1 MSKHINN
8 QVPSLFS
15 DDEFEQPIGD
25 WKVTEFSHKGFCD
38 EQERQKIENK
48 YWDITQVTDRF
59 NRQIVSY
66 QLNKKDSL
74 HRWLKYKEGFSAE
87 LVRILLNDFEVKEK
101 DVVLDPFMGSGTTA
115 LVCCMLGINSCGY
128 DILPMSKVSINSKT
142 AVFDYDVKELYDV
155 VREINELKLPEGYS
169 KVTPYVSITKD
180 GYPEETAKELAYYSE
195 YFENSNH
202 SEIVKNLLKLCFLN
216 TLEPI
221 SYSEKKGQYLGW
233 DYRCPKIV
241 AAVKDREVK
250 GRKPFATKLDKGE
263 IPKLKDVLLR
273 ELQNVIHDIEDLQK
287 NGKKL
292 NGQCKFEEGSV
303 LFKIPQ
309 MEANSVNSVITSPP
323 YCNRYDY
330 TRTYGMELAYLGK
343 TDRDIRNLRQEL
355 LSCTVENKTKIDRL
369 RDYYESIGRLEDYN
383 KILSIIRNNKA
394 LEEVNSALQA
404 RNANGEI
411 NNKGVLKMVDGYFT
425 ELGFLFAE
433 LFRVCKSG
441 AYVAFVNDNV
451 RYAGEVIPVDYLT
464 TNLAE
469 QLGFKAVKIYTLK
482 QQKGNSS
489 QQMAKYGRVALRKS
503 ITIWQKPQMYA
514 IQTSSVF
521 QNKKKSSNLFDNR
534 YVHQLSQ

>member
-1 MSKHINN
+1 MDNYTREEMSIKRDT
-8 QVPSLFS
+8 QSLNLFGE
-15 DDEFEQPIGD
+15 DDFEQPIGE
-25 WKVTEFSHKGFCD
+25 WKVDTFSPNGFCD
-38 EQERQKIENK
+38 EQERQKLENK
-48 YWDITQVTDRF
+48 YWGITEVTNRF
-59 NRQIVSY
+59 NRQTVSY
-66 QLNKKDSL
+66 QLSKKDSL

-87 LVRILLNDFEVKEK
+87 LVRMLLNDFGVKEK

-115 LVCCMLGINSCGY
+115 LVCCLQGIDSCGY

-142 AVFDYDVKELYDV
+142 AVFDYDLKELNEV
-155 VREINELKLPEGYS
+155 IEEIRNLELPKGYK
-169 KVTPYVSITKD
+169 KVTPFVSITKD
-180 GYPEETAKELAYYSE
+180 GYPEKTAKELAYYTE
-195 YFENSNH
+195 YFEQSNH

-241 AAVKDREVK
+241 AAVKDREEK

-263 IPKLKDVLLR
+263 IPALKETLLS
-273 ELQNVIHDIEDLQK
+273 ELTNVVADIEDLQK
-287 NGKKL
+287 NGKELKGRC
-292 NGQCKFEEGSV
+292 NFEEGSV

-309 MEANSVNSVITSPP
+309 KESDSINAVITSPP

-343 TDRDIRNLRQEL
+343 SDSDIRNLRQEL
-355 LSCTVENKTKIDRL
+355 LSCTVENKTKIERL
-369 RDYYESIGRLEDYN
+369 KDYYETIGRLDDFKTILNVIQSN
-383 KILSIIRNNKA
+383 KVLQEVNNALNARNN
-394 LEEVNSALQA
+394 
-404 RNANGEI
+404 NGEI

-464 TNLAE
+464 TDLAE
-469 QLGFKAVKIYTLK
+469 QLGFRAVKIYTLK

-503 ITIWQKPQMYA
+503 ITIWQKP
-514 IQTSSVF
+514 
-521 QNKKKSSNLFDNR
+521 
-534 YVHQLSQ
+534 